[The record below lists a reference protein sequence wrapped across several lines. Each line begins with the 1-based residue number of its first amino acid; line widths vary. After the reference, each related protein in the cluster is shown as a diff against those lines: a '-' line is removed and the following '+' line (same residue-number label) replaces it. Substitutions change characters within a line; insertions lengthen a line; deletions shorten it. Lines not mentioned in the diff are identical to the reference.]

1 MRVKPTQ
8 QDVLTER
15 EMRTVEDE
23 RRRVL
28 AVVRGRCPKCAG
40 ELVPV
45 PYRGVERDT
54 CSRCQGVW
62 LDFGELDQMLAEGT
76 GFLGSIRR
84 IFT

>member
-1 MRVKPTQ
+1 MHVKPTQ

-23 RRRVL
+23 RQRVL

-45 PYRGVERDT
+45 LYRGVERDT